1 MALYTLKN
9 LTNSPQM
16 VAEHRIGARET
27 SEPIEIDDRMVLA
40 VKACGIFE
48 LTESTSRKAEPVPAT
63 ADAFDAM
70 SDDEL
75 RELYEVVAGKKPHHK
90 LSRANLLETV
100 RADGV

>member
-1 MALYTLKN
+1 MTKYILKN

-27 SEPIEIDDRMVLA
+27 SEPIEIDDRMILA
-40 VKACGIFE
+40 VRACGIFE
-48 LTESTSRKAEPVPAT
+48 LTESGAAT

-75 RELYEVVAGKKPHHK
+75 RELYEVVKGKKPHHK
-90 LSRANLLETV
+90 LGRAKLLKTV
-100 RADGV
+100 RADG

>member
-1 MALYTLKN
+1 MTKYILKN

-16 VAEHRIGARET
+16 VAGHRIGARET

-40 VKACGIFE
+40 VKACGVFE
-48 LTESTSRKAEPVPAT
+48 LSESGAAT

-90 LSRANLLETV
+90 LSRAKLLETV

>member
-1 MALYTLKN
+1 MTKYILKN

-48 LTESTSRKAEPVPAT
+48 LTESGAAATS

-90 LSRANLLETV
+90 LSRAKLLETV
-100 RADGV
+100 RADG

>member
-1 MALYTLKN
+1 MTQYILKN

-40 VKACGIFE
+40 VRACGIFE
-48 LTESTSRKAEPVPAT
+48 LSEPTSRKAEPA
-63 ADAFDAM
+63 AAGDAFDAM

-90 LSRANLLETV
+90 LSRAKLLETV

>member
-1 MALYTLKN
+1 MTKYILKN

-27 SEPIEIDDRMVLA
+27 SEPIEIDDRMILA
-40 VKACGIFE
+40 VRATGIF
-48 LTESTSRKAEPVPAT
+48 TVADGGAPQ
-63 ADAFDAM
+63 DAFDAM

-90 LSRANLLETV
+90 LSRAKLLETV
-100 RADGV
+100 RADG

>member
-1 MALYTLKN
+1 MTKYILKN

-48 LTESTSRKAEPVPAT
+48 LTESGAAT

-90 LSRANLLETV
+90 LSRAKLLETV

>member
-1 MALYTLKN
+1 MTQYILKN

-40 VKACGIFE
+40 VKACGVFE
-48 LTESTSRKAEPVPAT
+48 LTESGAAT

-90 LSRANLLETV
+90 LGRDKLLETV
-100 RADGV
+100 RADG

>member
-1 MALYTLKN
+1 MTQYILKN
-9 LTNSPQM
+9 LTNSPQN
-16 VAEHRIGARET
+16 VGKTRIGARET

-48 LTESTSRKAEPVPAT
+48 LTESGAAT

-75 RELYEVVAGKKPHHK
+75 RELYEVVKGKKPHHK
-90 LSRANLLETV
+90 LSRDKLLETV
-100 RADGV
+100 RADG

>member
-1 MALYTLKN
+1 MTQYILKN
-9 LTNSPQM
+9 LTNSPQN
-16 VAEHRIGARET
+16 VGKTRIGARAT
-27 SEPIEIDDRMVLA
+27 SEPIDIEAHLLPIVERSGLFQV
-40 VKACGIFE
+40 
-48 LTESTSRKAEPVPAT
+48 TPADQP

-90 LSRANLLETV
+90 LSRAKLLETV

>member
-1 MALYTLKN
+1 MTQYILKN

-27 SEPIEIDDRMVLA
+27 SEPIDIEAHLLPIVERSGLFQVTPHGEGA
-40 VKACGIFE
+40 P
-48 LTESTSRKAEPVPAT
+48 EPEV
-63 ADAFDAM
+63 DAFDAM

-75 RELYEVVAGKKPHHK
+75 RELYEIVKGKKPHHK
-90 LSRANLLETV
+90 LSRAKLLETV

>member
-1 MALYTLKN
+1 MTKYILKN

-27 SEPIEIDDRMVLA
+27 SEPIEIDDRMILA
-40 VKACGIFE
+40 VRACGIFE
-48 LTESTSRKAEPVPAT
+48 LTESGAAT

-75 RELYEVVAGKKPHHK
+75 RELYEVVKGKKAHHRLGRAK
-90 LSRANLLETV
+90 LLKTV
-100 RADGV
+100 RADG

>member
-1 MALYTLKN
+1 MTKYILKN

-27 SEPIEIDDRMVLA
+27 SEPLELDDRMILA
-40 VKACGIFE
+40 VRACGIF
-48 LTESTSRKAEPVPAT
+48 TVADGGTPQ
-63 ADAFDAM
+63 DAFDAM

-90 LSRANLLETV
+90 LGRDKLLETV
-100 RADGV
+100 RADG

>member
-1 MALYTLKN
+1 MTQYILKN

-27 SEPIEIDDRMVLA
+27 SEPIEIDDRMILA
-40 VKACGIFE
+40 VKACGIFTVE
-48 LTESTSRKAEPVPAT
+48 ESASSPPLGSG
-63 ADAFDAM
+63 DAFDAM

-90 LSRANLLETV
+90 LSRAKLLETV